1 MATSF
6 IEKATKSFQV
16 DTGISG
22 VTAWRSG
29 NMVTLSI
36 SCPVTDTSSGWKTIG
51 TLPLSL
57 KPYMTLFFCGFNN
70 DAESYDTNVVQDCR
84 LIHNG
89 EISTYLYTDHLNI
102 NLRATIT
109 YSTEH

>member
-1 MATSF
+1 MASSIVKKINMPF
-6 IEKATKSFQV
+6 EV

-29 NMVTLSI
+29 NMVTLNI
-36 SCPVTDTSSGWKTIG
+36 ACPVTDTSPGWKTIG

-57 KPYMTLFFCGFNN
+57 KPDTTLFFCGFNN
-70 DAESYDTNVVQDCR
+70 DEYSYNTSVVQSCR
-84 LIHNG
+84 VVHNG
-89 EISTYLYTDHLNI
+89 EIGVYLHTDHLDI

-109 YSTEH
+109 YSTLH